1 MIKEKA
7 FCPDC
12 LRILSHQRY
21 HSSFASWMN
30 VFSLGV
36 FRRCGLGPWFC
47 RQCGRKSFWL
57 PKSTHKLIERVAHDS
72 DQRIAAAA
80 ENQDDETDIAGN
92 VFLEEQSL
100 ARRVELSNKF
110 SEKYRDNI
118 VERIISS
125 RTLISRVCNDL
136 EVTEADIQFWIKQ
149 WVQRRFEL
157 LRRHPEMAEKLWES
171 IDSEGKYNH
180 PGVSLIQ
187 GITIIDGTVEE

>member
-1 MIKEKA
+1 
-7 FCPDC
+7 
-12 LRILSHQRY
+12 
-21 HSSFASWMN
+21 MN
-30 VFSLGV
+30 VFSLGI
-36 FRRCGLGPWFC
+36 FRRCGMGPWFC

-72 DQRIAAAA
+72 DQRLSAAA
-80 ENQDDETDIAGN
+80 ENQDEETEIAGN

-110 SEKYRDNI
+110 TEKYRDNI

-125 RTLISRVCNDL
+125 RTLISKVCNDL

-157 LRRHPEMAEKLWES
+157 LRRHPELAEKLWES
-171 IDSEGKYNH
+171 IESEGKYNH
-180 PGVSLIQ
+180 PGVSLIK
-187 GITIIDGTVEE
+187 GVTIIDGTVDE